1 MKKSLCLIIFFLFQ
15 RLFATTFF
23 SGDFGLMANFINKK
37 NFGIDP
43 ALTFTGFL
51 GGQLALSQSLSFDGE
66 FSLQTNDLYE
76 NGFSKETD
84 ATFRVN
90 EISVTYSK
98 SFAGATHT
106 FTFFKGFNEP
116 IGSQKFITRRLGIE
130 NFSSYI
136 TNNYL
141 GQNGLNAYEVFG
153 TGGSYSLTIRSLP
166 MSLGLVVSK
175 NRENDED
182 VSQLCTDLRLAYS
195 SKIMSLDFLAGLN
208 APLYTKNSSEE
219 DVVLLIDTLYL
230 HSGIDFL
237 LGNKYSPVSLFI
249 QCGFDYF
256 SIKSSD
262 KAKDFELE
270 DTMLILEPR
279 FKIGDARLY
288 ITVFNIPDEKTGK
301 SILMDDTCGVNFA
314 MFAETMYK
322 KQRNYSAGIHCM
334 ASFEGIHLTDYSD
347 SDFMEVMNVKFCP
360 FAEIDAD
367 KGKLNFMLQA
377 SVTKFA
383 DSKPEAFKFHIGY
396 KKEF

>member
-1 MKKSLCLIIFFLFQ
+1 MKKRLCLILFFLFPK
-15 RLFATTFF
+15 LFATSFF

-51 GGQLALSQSLSFDGE
+51 GGQLALSQSLSLDGE
-66 FSLQTNDLYE
+66 FSLQTDDLYE
-76 NGFSKETD
+76 NGFSKE
-84 ATFRVN
+84 AYAVFRVN
-90 EISVTYSK
+90 EISMTYSK

-116 IGSQKFITRRLGIE
+116 IGSQKFITRRLGVE

-136 TNNYL
+136 SSNYL

-153 TGGSYSLTIRSLP
+153 TGGSYSLTMKSIP

-182 VSQLCTDLRLAYS
+182 VSQLCTDIRLAYS
-195 SKIMSLDFLAGLN
+195 SKIMSIDFLAGLG
-208 APLYTKNSSEE
+208 APLYTKNSSNE

-237 LGNKYSPVSLFI
+237 LGNKYSPASLFL
-249 QCGFDYF
+249 QCGFDHL
-256 SIKSSD
+256 SIKKGD
-262 KAKDFELE
+262 KSKDFEPE
-270 DTMLILEPR
+270 NTSLILEPR
-279 FKIGDARLY
+279 FKLGDARLY
-288 ITVFNIPDEKTGK
+288 ITAFNFPDEKTGK
-301 SILMDDTCGVNFA
+301 AILIDDTCGLNIA

-322 KQRNYSAGIHCM
+322 KGRNYSAGIHCM
-334 ASFEGIHLTDYSD
+334 ASFEGKHLNDYSD

-377 SVTKFA
+377 NLTKFA

-396 KKEF
+396 KKGF